1 MGDCEGER
9 LRRIAGVRSDG
20 KTSVNIIVGAIDA
33 CKKARAV
40 GQQRCRKEDV
50 VKRVQWEIFPYNQGE
65 YFTIS

>member
-50 VKRVQWEIFPYNQGE
+50 VKRVQ
-65 YFTIS
+65 